1 MKSWLKK
8 KLSSVVVGSDDG
20 SDEIDRD
27 NGGRKGK
34 KEKGLAT
41 PQRGLLDG
49 EQRTSSMT
57 STVCEKKEIG
67 TDDRGSRPMSRWK
80 LSISELGLRNR
91 GGNGNGIGEE
101 GLKSAEVAVPL
112 ENGDGLPHKK
122 KKKKKKKKEKRRG
135 NGEGTAQAEG
145 EDGNGGKGSK
155 SNHVAA
161 KNESN
166 PQAASGKDARKKKH
180 SKERAP
186 GLSSSSMGGSNN
198 NSSISHNRNSHHGR
212 ASTHDVSMAAHAL
225 GVKSTRAAEARAVQS
240 AQNGTDDD
248 YAVAYRIAEEERHL
262 AAMRGTQLHPPNQ
275 YSQQIPDMLL
285 ASELAESQ
293 FSARQAQEISKTQD
307 AVFEA
312 AISKA
317 MEVSLETVSHDNLL
331 REIKLWTIDL
341 AGASDEVMSALEMI
355 SKRRKEASAK
365 LERAIEK
372 NDSNRVAKILWE
384 TEQLPLVEL
393 KMQQLLDNM
402 VPVGVA
408 ASDLQALREQIME
421 VSPPVEEAEARKEQI
436 IDQMFQALKSLKL
449 SVIPG
454 PSTGH
459 PESDDFVDSADL
471 REFVSA
477 LVDNAKRIPRV
488 PVEMV
493 KEANEMIHESHP
505 CRKGKEVKGSRQ
517 VVDLGSHTIALSA
530 SREETSDETRTPSE
544 ARTEISS
551 TLTEKEVLLKA
562 NQNNSLSF
570 YDASLRGSSNVESI
584 RKIGEKA
591 RPATRE
597 KTSKKPTQPEPFNL
611 SKSRPTWQ
619 PNTKKKMEETP
630 IRRVPAFFTLNHEF
644 TTDQGI
650 VGQTVGWENREYPM
664 FSMFEGV
671 DIPAA
676 PNDTEDFSTQNIDEL
691 IDYVQK
697 HRQDAHISSPG
708 SSFVQDKWSTMCD
721 AANAATCFKT
731 ASESFLTWG
740 LKDGEDIIECC
751 HRLKCLVSQVL
762 EVLGT
767 VAYPHDNLR
776 VSMKK
781 YNLPWDE
788 KLINQVR
795 WDAQHAAA
803 VVMREALAWSDDQ
816 GRKLGTLRRQKNE
829 LRPLGHAL
837 VSSFSV
843 HQLSGG
849 FGGEAAELCDDL
861 LDRTVHCARQLDPKW
876 FRGTKVVKS

>member
-1 MKSWLKK
+1 MVS
-8 KLSSVVVGSDDG
+8 GSEDG
-20 SDEIDRD
+20 SDEINMD
-27 NGGRKGK
+27 NSGKKGK

-49 EQRTSSMT
+49 EERTSSMT
-57 STVCEKKEIG
+57 STACDKKEIASDG
-67 TDDRGSRPMSRWK
+67 GSRPMSRWK

-91 GGNGNGIGEE
+91 GGNGNGMGEE
-101 GLKSAEVAVPL
+101 SLKSTEVAGPL
-112 ENGDGLPHKK
+112 ESGDRSSQKK
-122 KKKKKKKKEKRRG
+122 KKKKKKKHRDGDGANNNKD
-135 NGEGTAQAEG
+135 GEGE
-145 EDGNGGKGSK
+145 NGDTGSK
-155 SNHVAA
+155 SNHATA
-161 KNESN
+161 KNKGN
-166 PQAASGKDARKKKH
+166 LQPGRGKDARKKKH
-180 SKERAP
+180 TRERAP
-186 GLSSSSMGGSNN
+186 GLSTSSIGGSNN
-198 NSSISHNRNSHHGR
+198 NSNISSNHTRNAHHGR
-212 ASTHDVSMAAHAL
+212 ASTHDVNMAAHAL
-225 GVKSTRAAEARAVQS
+225 GVKAMGAKEPRAGPGNYG

-248 YAVAYRIAEEERHL
+248 YNIAYRLAEEERRL
-262 AAMRGTQLHPPNQ
+262 ASRRGTQLHQQNQ

-312 AISKA
+312 AINKA
-317 MEVSLETVSHDNLL
+317 MEASLETVSYDNLL

-372 NDSNRVAKILWE
+372 NDSHRVAKMLWE
-384 TEQLPLVEL
+384 IEQLPLVEL

-408 ASDLQALREQIME
+408 ASDLQALREHIME
-421 VSPPVEEAEARKEQI
+421 ASPPIEEAETRKEQI
-436 IDQMFQALKSLKL
+436 IDQMFQALKRLKM
-449 SVIPG
+449 SVTAG

-459 PESDDFVDSADL
+459 PESDDLVDSGDL

-477 LVDNAKRIPRV
+477 LVDSAKRIPRV

-493 KEANEMIHESHP
+493 KEAEEMIHESHP
-505 CRKGKEVKGSRQ
+505 SRKGKEVKGSRQ
-517 VVDLGSHTIALSA
+517 VVELGSHTIALSA
-530 SREETSDETRTPSE
+530 SREEMSDGTRTSSE
-544 ARTEISS
+544 AQTEISS
-551 TLTEKEVLLKA
+551 TLTEKEVLLKT
-562 NQNNSLSF
+562 NQSNSLFSH
-570 YDASLRGSSNVESI
+570 DATLRGSSNVESI
-584 RKIGEKA
+584 RKISEKA
-591 RPATRE
+591 RPAT
-597 KTSKKPTQPEPFNL
+597 KSSKKSTQPEPFNL

-619 PNTKKKMEETP
+619 PSTKKRMEEAP

-650 VGQTVGWENREYPM
+650 VGQTVGWENREYPT

-671 DIPAA
+671 SIPTA
-676 PNDTEDFSTQNIDEL
+676 PKDVEDFNTRNIDEL
-691 IDYVQK
+691 IDYVRK
-697 HRQDAHISSPG
+697 HSQDEHISSTE

-721 AANAATCFKT
+721 AANAATCFMT

-740 LKDGEDIIECC
+740 LKDGEDITECC
-751 HRLKCLVSQVL
+751 HRLKCVVSQVL

-788 KLINQVR
+788 RLIDQVR

-803 VVMREALAWSDDQ
+803 VVMREALAWSDDE
-816 GRKLGTLRRQKNE
+816 GR
-829 LRPLGHAL
+829 
-837 VSSFSV
+837 
-843 HQLSGG
+843 
-849 FGGEAAELCDDL
+849 
-861 LDRTVHCARQLDPKW
+861 
-876 FRGTKVVKS
+876 